1 MAIKKVQLPDNSTQD
16 INDERI
22 SSTDIAY
29 WNGKQDAL
37 VSGTNIKTVNNESL
51 LGSGNISVA
60 GTPGE
65 PGDDGVGISSV
76 VQTTEST
83 VSGGTNVI
91 TVTKTDGTSSTF
103 NVRNGDA
110 VGSATIVQTTGNST
124 TSVMSQDA
132 VTKLVG
138 TLDKRVPTA
147 FYGANTGST
156 FVGVVMGEYNVA
168 DFPNLDPRETDEI
181 AIVFGIPSTLNQY
194 DGSLNSDCF
203 TIENTTSGDY
213 ISIGMY
219 WGKPAITSRVNGTTN
234 ARQSLLSGVTNAG
247 LHIVGFNFK
256 TGLVTQY
263 AAGKLIGTQS
273 YDTSKIP
280 DISTID
286 KVTVRGVYSRNISYL
301 GVMNYVPDDTE
312 AAAIF
317 SLYPDDIVPN
327 KSDVLT
333 FGRKAYNLNNTWNPS
348 GLNVVKSANSFAFTS
363 STSGDYAIPYSGSD
377 IPAEDYTTSKIKRG
391 AKLVINSGSLAC
403 KGIGNT
409 AGSHDTLVYDS
420 NGTLVGTAT
429 GSSPLTLGP
438 GTYTLIT
445 PLLDLGGMNGGL
457 LRFTLS
463 GSIDAVLSDA
473 WIKSC
478 GFVLL
483 FTPSS
488 YRGSCFGMP
497 NGDLIPKSET
507 LNVRYN
513 VMYPKCTT
521 ETYAQ
526 YNGQLKLGNSGQLYA
541 GYISGT
547 TNVWK
552 QINNS

>member
-1 MAIKKVQLPDNSTQD
+1 MFTASAAHGITSSD
-16 INDERI
+16 ISN
-22 SSTDIAY
+22 

-37 VSGTNIKTVNNESL
+37 VSGTNIKTVNGESL
-51 LGSGNISVA
+51 LGGGDLTITGS
-60 GTPGE
+60 PGA
-65 PGDDGVGISSV
+65 DGVGIASV

-91 TVTKTDGTSSTF
+91 TVTNTDGTTSTF
-103 NVRNGDA
+103 KVRNGDA
-110 VGSATIVQTTGNST
+110 VGSVTVVQGTGTATDA
-124 TSVMSQDA
+124 VMSQDA

-138 TLDKRVPTA
+138 TLDKRMPTA
-147 FYGANTGST
+147 FYGPNTGN
-156 FVGVVMGEYNVA
+156 FMGVVMGEYNVA

-194 DGSLNSDCF
+194 DSSLNSDCF

-273 YDTSKIP
+273 YDSSKIP

-286 KVTVRGVYSRNISYL
+286 KVTVRGVAGSKNISYL

-333 FGRKAYNLNNTWNPS
+333 FGRKAYNLNNTFNQS
-348 GLNVVKSANSFAFTS
+348 GLNVVKSANSYAFTS
-363 STSGDYAIPYSGSD
+363 STSGEYVISYNGSD
-377 IPAEDYTTSKIKRG
+377 IAASDYTNTKIKRG

-445 PLLDLGGMNGGL
+445 PLLDLSGMNGGL

-478 GFVLL
+478 GFPLL
-483 FTPSS
+483 FTPST
-488 YRGSCFGMP
+488 YRGSCFEMP
-497 NGDLIPKSET
+497 NGDQVPKSST
-507 LNVRYN
+507 LEVRYN

>member
-16 INDERI
+16 INDARI
-22 SSTDIAY
+22 ASTDITQ

-37 VSGTNIKTVNNESL
+37 VSGTNIKTVNGESL
-51 LGSGNISVA
+51 LGGGDLTITGS
-60 GTPGE
+60 PGA
-65 PGDDGVGISSV
+65 DGVGIASV

-91 TVTKTDGTSSTF
+91 TVTKSDGSTSTVK
-103 NVRNGDA
+103 VRNGDA
-110 VGSATIVQTTGNST
+110 VGSVPIVQTTGT
-124 TSVMSQDA
+124 ATDAAMSQDA
-132 VTKLVG
+132 VTREL
-138 TLDKRVPTA
+138 TELDKRVPTA
-147 FYGANTGST
+147 FYGPNTGST

-181 AIVFGIPSTLNQY
+181 AIVFGIPSTLTY
-194 DGSLNSDCF
+194 IDGSVNSDCL
-203 TIENTTSGDY
+203 TLEDTSSGDY

-219 WGKPAITSRVNGTTN
+219 WGSPAITSRVNGTTN
-234 ARQSLLSGVTNAG
+234 ARQRLLSGVYNAG

-286 KVTVRGVYSRNISYL
+286 KVTVRGVTSRNISYL
-301 GVMNYVPDDTE
+301 GVMNYVPDDDE

-333 FGRKAYNLNNTWNPS
+333 FGSKQFDMNNFYAPS
-348 GLNVVKSANSFAFTS
+348 GLTVVKSANSYAFTG
-363 STSGDYAIPYSGSD
+363 STSGDYALSYAYDYGD
-377 IPAEDYTTSKIKRG
+377 ITLADWSTSKIKEG
-391 AKLVINSGSLAC
+391 STLVINSGSLAL
-403 KGIGNT
+403 KGIGGR
-409 AGSHDTLVYDS
+409 AGTLTTYVYDS
-420 NGTLVGTAT
+420 GGTLLGTPTSAN
-429 GSSPLTLGP
+429 PLTLTA

-445 PLLDLGGMNGGL
+445 PLLDLSGANTSL
-457 LRFTLS
+457 LYFTLT
-463 GSIDAVLSDA
+463 GSVDAVLSDA

-488 YRGSCFGMP
+488 YRGTYFEMP
-497 NGDLIPKSET
+497 NGDQVPKSST
-507 LNVRYN
+507 LEVRYN

-526 YNGQLKLGNSGQLYA
+526 YNGQLKLGNNGQIYA